1 MLDDFTAF
9 AAARDDMTIVKPN
22 YEGIRVAFND
32 EEVKG
37 WMLVRLS
44 LHDPVVAINIEA
56 KTEGA
61 TEKIFDKI
69 RPFFKKHERLGLGG
83 TPLA

>member
-1 MLDDFTAF
+1 MAARPEQILSFQFYYSEVESQDDC
-9 AAARDDMTIVKPN
+9 AAA
-22 YEGIRVAFND
+22 GS
-32 EEVKG
+32 VKG

-69 RPFFKKHERLGLGG
+69 RPFFKKHERLGLGD